1 MQTFVLRKHGTYK
14 QRRRKAPV
22 LQLYKA
28 IWRVSGSRQ
37 VLLIILSIA
46 IAGLAA
52 APLKFQQEIVN
63 LLTDASFERAQLLV
77 LGAGM
82 MGVILLSLGLKW
94 VMGYRSQL
102 LGEDVIRHIRTRLLT
117 GAVEIQKANG
127 DIRTGTLSTAISAE
141 AEELGKFTGSAFSE
155 PVMQIGTLVSVV
167 GFIASTQPGLGAVAL
182 SIIVPQVALVLFTQR
197 KVNVLLAE
205 RVRLLRYATDQ
216 ITATKLDAAVNS
228 VLQDFDEIYGARR
241 SMFRWKLST
250 KFFLSAINGAGTVA
264 VFMLGGLFVLKGQ
277 TDVGTVVAA
286 TMGLAR
292 LQGPTTFL
300 ISFYREVS
308 ANRVKFELLR
318 DLAVENSPAG

>member
-1 MQTFVLRKHGTYK
+1 M
-14 QRRRKAPV
+14 

-28 IWRVSGSRQ
+28 IWQVSGSRQ
-37 VLLIILSIA
+37 IILIVFSIA
-46 IAGLAA
+46 IAALAA
-52 APLKFQQEIVN
+52 APLKFQQDIVN
-63 LLTDASFERAQLLV
+63 LLTNASFEASQLFL

-82 MGVILLSLGLKW
+82 MGVILLSLVLKW

-102 LGEDVIRHIRTRLLT
+102 LGEDVIRYIRVRLLK
-117 GAVEIQKANG
+117 GAADEEKNHG

-155 PVMQIGTLVSVV
+155 PVMQIGTLISVV
-167 GFIASTQPGLGAVAL
+167 GFIASTQPGLGIIAL
-182 SIIVPQVALVLFTQR
+182 SIIAPQVAIVLFTQR

-205 RVRLLRYATDQ
+205 RVRLLRHATDQ
-216 ITATKLDAAVNS
+216 ITVTQLHAAVQS
-228 VLQDFDEIYGARR
+228 VLQDFDQIYGARR

-250 KFFLSAINGAGTVA
+250 KFFLSAINGAGTVS
-264 VFMLGGLFVLKGQ
+264 VFMLGGLLVLQGQ

-286 TMGLAR
+286 TMGLSR

-318 DLAVENSPAG
+318 DLAVQRSVAA